1 MGSPAIEIEGVSK
14 VYKVYPTP
22 RHQALE
28 LLTFGARTYHTDL
41 CALRDVTLRVER
53 GTTLGVVGNIIWLIL
68 AGWWLALS
76 HLVLAIVFAIT
87 IIGIPFAWA
96 HFKLAALALW
106 PIGMT
111 IVPNDF
117 IPQPYPRRD

>member
-1 MGSPAIEIEGVSK
+1 MNM
-14 VYKVYPTP
+14 
-22 RHQALE
+22 
-28 LLTFGARTYHTDL
+28 LLNILWFVLGGFLIFFGYVLGGILL
-41 CALRDVTLRVER
+41 C
-53 GTTLGVVGNIIWLIL
+53 
-68 AGWWLALS
+68 
-76 HLVLAIVFAIT
+76 IT

-111 IVPNDF
+111 IVPYDF